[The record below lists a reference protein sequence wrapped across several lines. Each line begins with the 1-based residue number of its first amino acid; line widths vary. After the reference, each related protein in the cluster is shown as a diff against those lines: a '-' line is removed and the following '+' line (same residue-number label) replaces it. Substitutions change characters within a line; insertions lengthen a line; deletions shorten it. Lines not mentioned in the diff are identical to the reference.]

1 MKQISNVGRPRRRE
15 YSKDFKAEVLAK
27 CRQPGASVGGV
38 ALAHGLHSNMVHRWI
53 REAGA
58 AYRSPGV
65 MPGSQVA
72 QTVQPRFTLV
82 PLDVLNPAVPSMPA
96 DCAAQ
101 PAAPAPR
108 PVELQ
113 LRRGDLVVS
122 LQCPLE
128 HCAALLREVLR

>member
-1 MKQISNVGRPRRRE
+1 MEQMSNEGRPRRRE

-65 MPGSQVA
+65 VPGSEVA
-72 QTVQPRFTLV
+72 QTVQPRFTPM
-82 PLDVLNPAVPSMPA
+82 PLDLLSPTMSHVPTGSA
-96 DCAAQ
+96 DQ
-101 PAAPAPR
+101 TAAPVPR
-108 PVELQ
+108 QVEL
-113 LRRGDLVVS
+113 
-122 LQCPLE
+122 
-128 HCAALLREVLR
+128 